1 MLRSESMAEKRI
13 KNELDTDYVV
23 IGIATSLKEY
33 KLCFHLNA
41 LLECDFRKL
50 KDITF
55 EPVDRTRTS
64 QFSVFKA
71 VSPDNQLQY
80 IVFANKNGGEVLL
93 PEAGSFDFL
102 LRITGHPE
110 SEKLAEMVD
119 GIRNMPEVLLTAE
132 IPGRK
137 IKNRERLVYEE
148 EKAPRKLIT
157 TKRFKL

>member
-1 MLRSESMAEKRI
+1 MAEKRI

-23 IGIATSLKEY
+23 IGIATSLREY
-33 KLCFHLNA
+33 KLCYHLNN

-55 EPVDRTRTS
+55 EPTDRTRTS

-71 VSPDNQLQY
+71 TSADNQMQY
-80 IVFANKNGGEVLL
+80 MVFANKNAGEILL

-102 LRITGHPE
+102 LRVDGNLETE
-110 SEKLAEMVD
+110 QVATLVD
-119 GIRNMPEVLLTAE
+119 GIRNLPDVLLTAE
-132 IPGRK
+132 IPARK

-148 EKAPRKLIT
+148 EKAPRRLIT

>member
-1 MLRSESMAEKRI
+1 MAEKRI

-23 IGIATSLKEY
+23 IGIATSLREY
-33 KLCFHLNA
+33 KLCYHLNN

-55 EPVDRTRTS
+55 EPTDRTRTS

-71 VSPDNQLQY
+71 ASADNQMQY
-80 IVFANKNGGEVLL
+80 MVFANKNGGEVLL
-93 PEAGSFDFL
+93 PEAASFDFL
-102 LRITGHPE
+102 LRVDGNLEIEQVST
-110 SEKLAEMVD
+110 LVD
-119 GIRNMPEVLLTAE
+119 GIRNLPDVLLTAE
-132 IPGRK
+132 IPARK

-148 EKAPRKLIT
+148 EKAPRRLIT

>member
-1 MLRSESMAEKRI
+1 MAEKRI

-23 IGIATSLKEY
+23 IGIATSLREY
-33 KLCFHLNA
+33 KLCYHLNN

-55 EPVDRTRTS
+55 EPTDRTRTS

-71 VSPDNQLQY
+71 ASADNQMQY
-80 IVFANKNGGEVLL
+80 MVFANKNGGEVLL
-93 PEAGSFDFL
+93 PEAASFDFL
-102 LRITGHPE
+102 LRVDGNLEIEQVAT
-110 SEKLAEMVD
+110 LVD
-119 GIRNMPEVLLTAE
+119 GIRNLPDVLLTAE
-132 IPGRK
+132 IPARK

-148 EKAPRKLIT
+148 EKAPRRLIT

>member
-1 MLRSESMAEKRI
+1 MAEKRI

-23 IGIATSLKEY
+23 IGIATSLREY
-33 KLCFHLNA
+33 KLCYHLNN

-55 EPVDRTRTS
+55 EPTDRTRTS

-71 VSPDNQLQY
+71 ASADNQMQY
-80 IVFANKNGGEVLL
+80 MVFANKNGGEVLL
-93 PEAGSFDFL
+93 PEAASFDFL
-102 LRITGHPE
+102 LR
-110 SEKLAEMVD
+110 VD
-119 GIRNMPEVLLTAE
+119 GNLETEQVATLVEGIRNLPDVLLTAE
-132 IPGRK
+132 IPARK

-148 EKAPRKLIT
+148 EKAPRRLIT